1 MYFPFWGLKK
11 WGKRTAETRRHNCT
25 VLPQFAPIMN
35 KSRNFS
41 ESPCFFP
48 QVRYNIS
55 TQVDRVLNK
64 PRMCID
70 YGKAAIQSGVPT
82 SS

>member
-1 MYFPFWGLKK
+1 
-11 WGKRTAETRRHNCT
+11 
-25 VLPQFAPIMN
+25 MN

-55 TQVDRVLNK
+55 TQTQRVLNK
-64 PRMCID
+64 EALNQLAGDSQIKD
-70 YGKAAIQSGVPT
+70 VY
-82 SS
+82 

>member
-1 MYFPFWGLKK
+1 
-11 WGKRTAETRRHNCT
+11 
-25 VLPQFAPIMN
+25 MN

-55 TQVDRVLNK
+55 TQIARVEALNQLAGDSQIK
-64 PRMCID
+64 D
-70 YGKAAIQSGVPT
+70 VY
-82 SS
+82 